1 MAKKVW
7 QNQTRVFEFTL
18 LGFGDLPKLQVLLF
32 LPFLVIYVVTMAGN
46 LLIVVLVVTDRH
58 LHTPMYIFLGNLS
71 FLECCYSS
79 TILPKMLSS
88 ILAGGESISIKACFL
103 QFFIFASL
111 AGTECYLLAMM
122 SYDRY
127 LAICKPLN
135 YVVLMNGR
143 VSFQLSV
150 VSWVSGFFASTIL
163 TSSVSWLSFCGPN
176 EIDDYFCDVSSNVRY
191 ISCSD
196 TTFFELSAF
205 VFACVFTLPPF
216 LLTVSSYGF
225 IIATIL
231 RIPSTTGRQKAFSTC
246 SSHLAVVALYY
257 GSLMLVY
264 MLPRSKALIHMKK
277 VFSLFYTVLTPMINP
292 LIYSLRNTEVKE
304 AMKKGFRG
312 FIFYITP

>member
-7 QNQTRVFEFTL
+7 QNQTRVFEFIL

-32 LPFLVIYVVTMAGN
+32 LPFLVIYMVTMAGN

-58 LHTPMYIFLGNLS
+58 LHTPMYFFLGNLS

-88 ILAGGESISIKACFL
+88 ILAGGEGISIKACFL
-103 QFFIFASL
+103 QFFIFSSL

-127 LAICKPLN
+127 LAICKPLD

-150 VSWVSGFFASTIL
+150 VSWASGFFVGTIL
-163 TSSVSWLSFCGPN
+163 TSSASWLSFCGPN
-176 EIDDYFCDVSSNVRY
+176 EIDDYFCDVSSNVRS

-205 VFACVFTLPPF
+205 VFTCVFTLPPF
-216 LLTVSSYGF
+216 LLTISSYGF

-246 SSHLAVVALYY
+246 SSHLTVVALYY

-264 MLPRSKALIHMKK
+264 MLPRSKDLKHMKK
-277 VFSLFYTVLTPMINP
+277 VSSLFYTVLTPMINP